1 MHVRDA
7 VRNLRPY
14 RPGQALR
21 ALEAFGIH
29 DGVKLGSNE
38 NPLGPAPEVLEAMT
52 RALTEVRL
60 YPEPGAPVLRAA
72 LAAHHGRT
80 AEEVIAGA
88 GIDDLLDLTVRCML
102 DPGDNLVLAEPGFV
116 RYQVAA
122 HAAGGEVRSIPGRA
136 GSPYAHDLS
145 GMLEAIDARTRLVV
159 LVNPNNPTGSRFT
172 RDALREYLDRVPA
185 DVLTVLDEAYFEFV
199 DDPEYPDGMR
209 HLDTGK
215 PLLVFRTFSK
225 CHSLAGIRIG
235 YGVGPA
241 DLVGFLDRARLP
253 FNVSQPA
260 QAAALAALCAPD
272 HVRRT
277 RELARAETA
286 FLTAA
291 LRERG
296 WRVEPT
302 WTNFVFAEA
311 PVPGGPLA
319 DGLLHRG
326 FILRPLTSFGLP
338 ERFFRISH
346 GTRDQNE
353 RFLVALDAVTA
364 AQVPR

>member
-1 MHVRDA
+1 
-7 VRNLRPY
+7 
-14 RPGQALR
+14 
-21 ALEAFGIH
+21 
-29 DGVKLGSNE
+29 
-38 NPLGPAPEVLEAMT
+38 
-52 RALTEVRL
+52 
-60 YPEPGAPVLRAA
+60 VLREA
-72 LAAHHGRT
+72 LARRHGRGVD
-80 AEEVIAGA
+80 EVIAGA
-88 GIDDLLDLTVRCML
+88 GIYDLLDLTVRCML
-102 DPGDNLVLAEPGFV
+102 EPGDNLVLAEPGFV

-122 HAAGGEVRSIPGRA
+122 HAAGGEVHAVPGRPR
-136 GSPYAHDLS
+136 SPYAHDLD
-145 GMLEAIDARTRLVV
+145 GMLAAVDARTRIVV

-172 RDALREYLDRVPA
+172 AAELRAYLDRVPA
-185 DVLTVLDEAYFEFV
+185 DVLTILDEAYFEFV
-199 DDPEYPDGMR
+199 DDPEYPDGMTF
-209 HLDTGK
+209 LDAGK

-260 QAAALAALCAPD
+260 QAAALAALGAPD

-286 FLTAA
+286 FLADA
-291 LRERG
+291 LRGRG
-296 WRVEPT
+296 WTVEPT

-311 PVPGGPLA
+311 PVDGAALA

-338 ERFFRISH
+338 DRFFRISH
-346 GTRDQNE
+346 GTRDQNT
-353 RFLVALDAVTA
+353 RFLAALDAVTA
-364 AQVPR
+364 EQVPR